1 MGVKNVKENYV
12 ILLGDKR
19 SVLSEPTALH
29 KTQNAQQK
37 MQNLKYPIG
46 EYIYPENVDEAQ
58 IKSWINSLE
67 NFPQQLIEVTSKLSE
82 EQLAVH
88 YRPGGWTAR
97 QVIHHV
103 ADSHINAYTR
113 VKLALTEDNPIVRPY
128 NEEVWAEL
136 PEAKD
141 GDIEISI
148 AIIKAIHHRLVITL
162 RALDFEDFN
171 RKYIHPAANQ
181 QLTLSYLVGNY
192 AWHGQHHLAHIL
204 STLK

>member
-1 MGVKNVKENYV
+1 
-12 ILLGDKR
+12 
-19 SVLSEPTALH
+19 
-29 KTQNAQQK
+29 
-37 MQNLKYPIG
+37 MQDLEKLKYPIG
-46 EYIYPENVDEAQ
+46 EYVYPENVDETQ
-58 IKSWINSLE
+58 LKSWIDSLE
-67 NFPQQLIEVTSKLSE
+67 KFPQQLSEVTSKLNDA
-82 EQLAVH
+82 QLAVP
-88 YRPGGWTAR
+88 YRPGGWTVR

-113 VKLALTEDNPIVRPY
+113 VKLTLTEENPVVRPY

-162 RALDFEDFN
+162 RALALADFE
-171 RKYIHPAANQ
+171 RTYIHPAVNK

-204 STLK
+204 STLKS

>member
-1 MGVKNVKENYV
+1 
-12 ILLGDKR
+12 
-19 SVLSEPTALH
+19 
-29 KTQNAQQK
+29 

-46 EYIYPENVDEAQ
+46 EYVYPENVDQTQ
-58 IKSWINSLE
+58 IQSWINSLE
-67 NFPQQLIEVTSKLSE
+67 NFPQQLIEVTSKLTE
-82 EQLAVH
+82 AQLDVH
-88 YRPGGWTAR
+88 YRPGGWTVR

-103 ADSHINAYTR
+103 ADSHINAYMR
-113 VKLALTEDNPIVRPY
+113 IKLTLTEENPIVRPY

-136 PEAKD
+136 PEAKN
-141 GDIEISI
+141 GDIEMSI

-162 RALDFEDFN
+162 LALDLADFD

-204 STLK
+204 LALS

>member
-1 MGVKNVKENYV
+1 MH
-12 ILLGDKR
+12 D
-19 SVLSEPTALH
+19 
-29 KTQNAQQK
+29 
-37 MQNLKYPIG
+37 LKYPIG
-46 EYIYPENVDEAQ
+46 EYIYPENIDESQ
-58 IKSWINSLE
+58 IKRWIDSLE
-67 NFPQQLIEVTSKLSE
+67 NFPQQLIEVTSKLTE
-82 EQLAVH
+82 AQLAVP
-88 YRPGGWTAR
+88 YRPGGWTVR

-113 VKLALTEDNPIVRPY
+113 VKLTLTEDNPVVRPY
-128 NEEVWAEL
+128 NEEIWAEL

-141 GDIEISI
+141 GNIEISI

-162 RALDFEDFN
+162 RALNHQDFD

-192 AWHGQHHLAHIL
+192 AWRGQHHLAHIL